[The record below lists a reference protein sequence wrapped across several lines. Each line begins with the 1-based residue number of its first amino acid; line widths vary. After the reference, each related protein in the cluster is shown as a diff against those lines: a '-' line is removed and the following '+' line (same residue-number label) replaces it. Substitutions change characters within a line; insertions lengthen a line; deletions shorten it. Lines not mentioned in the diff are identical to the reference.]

1 MPASHA
7 HVRSLPGALMRHRS
21 RLPQEV
27 AIITNLFKFLGA

>member
-7 HVRSLPGALMRHRS
+7 QVRSLPAALIHHRS

-27 AIITNLFKFLGA
+27 AIITHLLNS